1 MTALKH
7 RWPTALALVAATGGI
22 VLMALTDREAEIYG
36 PLVAMM
42 AAIYLMA
49 YAIGRTVAVW
59 VALFVMSA
67 LVSVFQV
74 LDRTGALGVHPGVA
88 MAIVLVLTWLWTVA
102 RQRYTDGGTF
112 SLQTAGMV
120 GFGAMTLIAAAV
132 EPRLAVVLAG
142 AGFLAHGIWDA
153 YHYWVNKVVHRT
165 YAEFCG
171 VIDIPTGVALLVVA
185 AVGGGS

>member
-1 MTALKH
+1 MMALRD
-7 RWPTALALVAATGGI
+7 RWPTALAVIAAAGGI
-22 VLMALTDREAEIYG
+22 ALMALTDREAELFG

-74 LDRTGALGVHPGVA
+74 LDDAGALGVHPGVA
-88 MAIVLVLTWLWTVA
+88 MAIALVLTWLWTVA
-102 RQRYTDGGTF
+102 RRRYADSGTF

-120 GFGAMTLIAAAV
+120 GFGALTLVAAAV
-132 EPRLAVVLAG
+132 EPRLGVVLAG
-142 AGFLAHGIWDA
+142 VGFLAHGIWDA
-153 YHYWVNKVVHRT
+153 YHYRVNKVVHRT
-165 YAEFCG
+165 YAEFCA
-171 VIDIPTGVALLVVA
+171 VIDVPTGVALLVVA
-185 AVGGGS
+185 AAS

>member
-1 MTALKH
+1 MTALTN
-7 RWPTALALVAATGGI
+7 RCPTALALVSTAGGI
-22 VLMALTDREAEIYG
+22 AVMALLDRDAEMFG

-49 YAIGRTVAVW
+49 YAIGRPVSVW
-59 VALFVMSA
+59 VALIVMST

-74 LDRTGALGVHPGVA
+74 LDRRDALGVHPGVA

-102 RQRYTDGGTF
+102 RRRYTDSGTF

-120 GFGAMTLIAAAV
+120 GFGAVTLVAAAV
-132 EPRLAVVLAG
+132 EPRAGVALAG
-142 AGFLAHGIWDA
+142 VGFLAHGAWDA
-153 YHYWVNKVVHRT
+153 YHYRMNKVVHRT

-171 VIDIPTGVALLVVA
+171 VVDLVTGTALLVVA
-185 AVGGGS
+185 ATS